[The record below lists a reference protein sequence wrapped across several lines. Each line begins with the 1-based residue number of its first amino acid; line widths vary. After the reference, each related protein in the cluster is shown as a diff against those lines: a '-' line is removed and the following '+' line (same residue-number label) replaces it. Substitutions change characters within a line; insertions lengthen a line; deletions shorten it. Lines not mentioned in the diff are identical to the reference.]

1 MGLDYNLDDL
11 VNIYKLNNV
20 SLSEEDIKKI
30 EALPSYVKIYQR
42 DVMSLPY
49 YTLNTTKMNEVRKS
63 PIFRIVMRGK
73 RNFINGDVQYDKYSL
88 LILCLFYNN
97 PVCQAEIC
105 CDKEDLTEIEF
116 LFKYGK
122 SKNDVFLGDD
132 VFSVDR
138 DSMPLTIEEIEKYVS
153 PFSNS
158 LYNKDWKEMVKKS
171 EENKEKLLLAN
182 KGVFC

>member
-1 MGLDYNLDDL
+1 
-11 VNIYKLNNV
+11 
-20 SLSEEDIKKI
+20 
-30 EALPSYVKIYQR
+30 
-42 DVMSLPY
+42 
-49 YTLNTTKMNEVRKS
+49 
-63 PIFRIVMRGK
+63 MRGQ
-73 RNFINGDVQYDKYSL
+73 RNFINEDVQYDKYSL

-153 PFSNS
+153 PFSNN
-158 LYNKDWKEMVKKS
+158 LYNKDWKEMVKNQRKTKRS
-171 EENKEKLLLAN
+171 Y
-182 KGVFC
+182 C

>member
-1 MGLDYNLDDL
+1 
-11 VNIYKLNNV
+11 
-20 SLSEEDIKKI
+20 
-30 EALPSYVKIYQR
+30 
-42 DVMSLPY
+42 MSLPY

-63 PIFRIVMRGK
+63 PIFRIVMRGQ

-138 DSMPLTIEEIEKYVS
+138 DSMPLTIEE
-153 PFSNS
+153 F
-158 LYNKDWKEMVKKS
+158 NKKICCFKRRSIQWYK
-171 EENKEKLLLAN
+171 
-182 KGVFC
+182 

>member
-1 MGLDYNLDDL
+1 
-11 VNIYKLNNV
+11 
-20 SLSEEDIKKI
+20 
-30 EALPSYVKIYQR
+30 
-42 DVMSLPY
+42 MSLPY

-63 PIFRIVMRGK
+63 PIVMRGQ

-138 DSMPLTIEEIEKYVS
+138 DSMPLTIEEFNKKYVAS
-153 PFSNS
+153 KEEVFNGTNKILSTKISYETDMS
-158 LYNKDWKEMVKKS
+158 LCDFFEDGIYL
-171 EENKEKLLLAN
+171 EE
-182 KGVFC
+182 F